1 MHSTRRRRNPFTR
14 YRVSRITQRKLRPHS
29 KRRIEDVRQWLEVG
43 EISLLQIQTGEMTG
57 AGAYDTD
64 LLFEVDRMRLTPDG
78 VNGLVDGAWIVDRHH
93 RHHPAA
99 RHWHPGNALS
109 FGFTSHYDHMWDRF
123 SRTPLGIA
131 GENVIVGADD
141 LLALADIAGG
151 LRIET
156 DQGQI
161 HFDGPQIAEPCVE
174 FTRFISR
181 RPNATAREI
190 KPDRELLRQG
200 VRGFVVGI
208 SAPEPFEIAI
218 GDRLAVLPQ
227 LVESL
232 E

>member
-1 MHSTRRRRNPFTR
+1 M
-14 YRVSRITQRKLRPHS
+14 
-29 KRRIEDVRQWLEVG
+29 RQWLEVG
-43 EISLLQIQTGEMTG
+43 EISLLQIQSGEMTG
-57 AGAYDTD
+57 AGAYNTD

-78 VNGLVDGAWIVDRHH
+78 VYG
-93 RHHPAA
+93 
-99 RHWHPGNALS
+99 HWHPGNALS
-109 FGFTSHYDHMWDRF
+109 FGFTSHYDHMGDLF
-123 SRTPLGIA
+123 SQTPLGIA

-141 LLALADIAGG
+141 LLTLTDIAGG

-161 HFDGPQIAEPCVE
+161 QFDGPQIAEPCVE
-174 FTRFISR
+174 FTRFISG

-208 SAPEPFEIAI
+208 STPEPLEIAI

-227 LVESL
+227 LVEVL

>member
-1 MHSTRRRRNPFTR
+1 
-14 YRVSRITQRKLRPHS
+14 
-29 KRRIEDVRQWLEVG
+29 VRQWLEVG
-43 EISLLQIQTGEMTG
+43 KISLLQIQSREMTG
-57 AGAYDTD
+57 AGAYKTD

-78 VNGLVDGAWIVDRHH
+78 VYG
-93 RHHPAA
+93 
-99 RHWHPGNALS
+99 HWRAGYALS
-109 FGFTSHYDHMWDRF
+109 FGFTSHYHHMWDLF
-123 SRTPLGIA
+123 NQTPLGIA

-141 LLALADIAGG
+141 MLTLADIAGG

-161 HFDGPQIAEPCVE
+161 QFDGPQIAEPCVE
-174 FTRFISR
+174 FTRFISG

-200 VRGFVVGI
+200 VRGFVIGI
-208 SAPEPFEIAI
+208 PAVEPFDIAA

-227 LVESL
+227 LAEVL

>member
-1 MHSTRRRRNPFTR
+1 M
-14 YRVSRITQRKLRPHS
+14 
-29 KRRIEDVRQWLEVG
+29 RQWLEVG
-43 EISLLQIQTGEMTG
+43 EISLLQIQSGEMTG
-57 AGAYDTD
+57 AGAYKTD

-78 VNGLVDGAWIVDRHH
+78 VYGLLDGAWIVGRHH

-109 FGFTSHYDHMWDRF
+109 FGFTSHYDNMWDLF
-123 SRTPLGIA
+123 SQTPLGIA

-141 LLALADIAGG
+141 LLTLADIAGG

-161 HFDGPQIAEPCVE
+161 QFDGPQIAEPCVE
-174 FTRFISR
+174 FTRFISG

-200 VRGFVVGI
+200 VRGFVIGI
-208 SAPEPFEIAI
+208 PAGEPFDIAAC
-218 GDRLAVLPQ
+218 DRLAVLPQ
-227 LVESL
+227 LVEVL